1 MLGIATFTIVRSRR
15 IMKKPR
21 QSTSRMTHGLRLVWI
36 AACI

>member
-1 MLGIATFTIVRSRR
+1 MLGIATFTIVRSSR

-21 QSTSRMTHGLRLVWI
+21 QSTRRMTHGLRLVVT